1 MSKKRL
7 HPVEIDWNEFTSEE
21 KRFLK
26 EYSER
31 TSWSFQK
38 ILTHAVDEWTMD
50 LDQWLRKAKFNK
62 SENTLRLVLED
73 ATNHIWKNEHPELQK
88 KVKIFIIQILIK
100 VKDGKFP
107 QDNLLR
113 QITKGVKLYI
123 KGYKRK
129 GDLAGLLSTYSQ
141 ITPEQKFLML
151 KKEVA
156 STKEVALIFGVK
168 QRQVQKWI
176 NQGVTRESY
185 LDFAKQSS
193 KYRYLLRE
201 FSDFQKQ
208 ERRKTQ

>member
-1 MSKKRL
+1 
-7 HPVEIDWNEFTSEE
+7 
-21 KRFLK
+21 
-26 EYSER
+26 
-31 TSWSFQK
+31 
-38 ILTHAVDEWTMD
+38 VDEWTMD

-176 NQGVTRESY
+176 NESKLKTVWLDQEKLKRKIQGVTRESY